1 MVKNLI
7 LCFRHEALVNGSL
20 QPTFC
25 GMGDIIR
32 GFVHCF
38 LLCESLGIKFH
49 INFDDHSLS
58 KFMNPSCF
66 SFEGIVPDEIL
77 FVEGSE
83 LNTLVHN
90 STEKNLYLMTNGDF
104 SLKFIAKDSLSSAF
118 EYIFLSDCNV
128 LNFVKSNFNFS
139 GKTLHARFGDG
150 MMVDSKF
157 IDDFYLKYSTHP
169 FSPSSWFKILPDSSK
184 YKIVYKGFEGSIS
197 SFDFVSSDHLS
208 FKYFLKNKID
218 IDFIDSPPCHLG
230 MQNLDQ
236 ADIFYTLCDFY
247 LIYYSKIVVSV
258 GSYPFG
264 NRPSGFAFWCHFFN
278 KNDCSFYSFDSF
290 RSEIKLLE
298 L

>member
-7 LCFRHEALVNGSL
+7 LCFRHEALVNGNLS
-20 QPTFC
+20 PTFC

-38 LLCESLGIKFH
+38 LLCEVLGIKFH
-49 INFDDHSLS
+49 INFKDHSLR

-66 SFEGIVPDEIL
+66 AFNDAIPDKIP

-83 LNTLVHN
+83 LNTLVHD
-90 STEKNLYLMTNGDF
+90 STKKNLYLMTNGDF
-104 SLKFIAKDSLSSAF
+104 SLKFTTKDSLSTAF
-118 EYIFLSDCNV
+118 KSIFLSDHDV

-139 GKTLHARFGDG
+139 GKSFHARFGDG
-150 MMVDSKF
+150 MMVDNKF

-169 FSPSSWFKILPDSSK
+169 FSPSSWFKIVPNTSK
-184 YKIVYKGFEGSIS
+184 YKIVYEGFEGSIS
-197 SFDFVSSDHLS
+197 SFDFVSSDHL
-208 FKYFLKNKID
+208 N
-218 IDFIDSPPCHLG
+218 FIDSPPCHLG

-278 KNDCSFYSFDSF
+278 KNNYSFYSFDSF